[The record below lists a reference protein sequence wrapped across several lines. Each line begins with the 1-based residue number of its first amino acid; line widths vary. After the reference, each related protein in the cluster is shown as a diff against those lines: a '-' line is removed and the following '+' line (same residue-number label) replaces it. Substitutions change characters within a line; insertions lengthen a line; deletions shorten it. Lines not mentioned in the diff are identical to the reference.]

1 MDFSAKLRLYWANKT
16 INYSILILITLLGVV
31 VPAWYYGQN
40 TLITPLIL
48 GVIAAALAESDDS
61 FTGRLKALTLTFIC
75 FAVAAFSIELLF
87 DTPWLFA
94 IGLLFQP
101 SLLLYSGQLAL
112 NTQYRVWF
120 SLSCHLYNAW
130 GTREHQ
136 PLVSTA
142 STVNWRR
149 LVLLHVDDLADS
161 VANATCAAKPSH
173 GIRSNR

>member
-1 MDFSAKLRLYWANKT
+1 MRINNISYLIDAFMTTYGQLWISIKFLCLISVRIMVFSVSSEQLWTFQPNYASIGRIKT

-75 FAVAAFSIELLF
+75 FAIAAFSIELLF

-94 IGLLFQP
+94 LGLF
-101 SLLLYSGQLAL
+101 
-112 NTQYRVWF
+112 
-120 SLSCHLYNAW
+120 
-130 GTREHQ
+130 
-136 PLVSTA
+136 A
-142 STVNWRR
+142 STFSFIMLGAIGPKYASIAFGSSAGCYLHHARR
-149 LVLLHVDDLADS
+149 S
-161 VANATCAAKPSH
+161 
-173 GIRSNR
+173 